1 MDLVDG
7 RANLP
12 EHAQEVVTSSTS
24 MDLNASLDPVHVFMT
39 TDVEYQE
46 EKLRLVVGGVH
57 PLSVPYRLKQH
68 KQRDRSTSVAGR
80 LETTKAYARE
90 TGPAETGRDAL

>member
-12 EHAQEVVTSSTS
+12 EQEVVTSSTS

-57 PLSVPYRLKQH
+57 PLSVPYQRLKQH
-68 KQRDRSTSVAGR
+68 KQRDRQVHVCGR
-80 LETTKAYARE
+80 QVGDNESLCE
-90 TGPAETGRDAL
+90 RDGSCRDRS

>member
-12 EHAQEVVTSSTS
+12 EQEVVTSSTS